1 MIRFSVVTGNKSVE
15 ADWSSFGKGADI
27 QDPFIFLPVDSEPG
41 IFGVRGWQF
50 FQVLATLVREFR
62 TVRYRCFQTFHV
74 VLALGFYAIAVA
86 GGDVGP
92 KFGETNAL
100 FTET

>member
-15 ADWSSFGKGADI
+15 ADWSSSGKGADI

-62 TVRYRCFQTFHV
+62 TVRYRCFQTFMLSWLL
-74 VLALGFYAIAVA
+74 VLC
-86 GGDVGP
+86 
-92 KFGETNAL
+92 
-100 FTET
+100 